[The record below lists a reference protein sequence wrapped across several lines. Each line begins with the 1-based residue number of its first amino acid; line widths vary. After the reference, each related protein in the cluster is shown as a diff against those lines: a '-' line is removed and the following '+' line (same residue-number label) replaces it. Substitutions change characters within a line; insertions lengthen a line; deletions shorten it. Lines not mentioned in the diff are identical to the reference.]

1 MTLSTLNT
9 HKQNNFNLLNWFSIY
24 GLLVIVFI
32 STCTSLL
39 LSTFLEQH
47 LITRDAKVLKDF
59 VSKMSEHHDP
69 LLYFS
74 SSYARNGTQMNDFF
88 ADIEHMPDVARINAY
103 NRDNIIVW
111 SSDSAIIG
119 QQFPGN
125 HELEEALEGEL
136 VFEKGDISKLEKPE
150 HLLLAAGLDWF
161 VENYIPILDPSTK
174 KVVGAVEI
182 YRIPIELTKTISY
195 GKKLI
200 WISVSSGSLL
210 LYIILFGVI
219 RYGQQKI
226 QDQQHILLGQTRVST
241 IGEMASS
248 VAHSLRNPIA
258 SIRSSAELTLDESP
272 SLEITE
278 NIEDIVREVD
288 RFEGWIKELLTYTSE
303 SADPAASADISDVI
317 NTSLRSISER
327 AKHIG
332 IKVFKTLPDN
342 GQTVRGDPGLL
353 VQLFNSLI
361 SNALDAMPQGGQLII
376 EASNSGVGRET
387 LITLTDTGF
396 GIPADQL
403 DTLFDPLAAR
413 KKGSLGIGLALARQ
427 IVQSYSG
434 SIHINSTVGSGTKVT
449 VILPSHL
456 S

>member
-1 MTLSTLNT
+1 MSLSTVNT
-9 HKQNNFNLLNWFSIY
+9 NKQDNFNLLNWFSIY

-32 STCTSLL
+32 STCTSLIL
-39 LSTFLEQH
+39 NTFLEQH
-47 LITRDAKVLKDF
+47 LIKRDAKVLKDF

-69 LLYFS
+69 IPYFE
-74 SSYARNGTQMNDFF
+74 SSYARDGTQFNDFF
-88 ADIEHMPDVARINAY
+88 ADIAHMPDVARINAY
-103 NRDNIIVW
+103 NRENIIVW

-119 QQFPGN
+119 QQFPEN

-161 VENYIPILDPSTK
+161 VENYVPILDPSTK

-182 YRIPIELTKTISY
+182 YRIPIELTKSITY

-200 WISVSSGSLL
+200 WICVFSGSLA
-210 LYIILFGVI
+210 LYIILFMVI
-219 RYGQQKI
+219 RYGLQRI
-226 QDQQHILLGQTRVST
+226 EDQQQSLLGQTRLST

-248 VAHSLRNPIA
+248 VAHSLQNPIA
-258 SIRSSAELTLDESP
+258 TIRSSAEITLDESP
-272 SLEITE
+272 TMEITE
-278 NIEDIVREVD
+278 NIEDIMREVD
-288 RFEGWIKELLTYTSE
+288 RLEDWIKELLTYTSE
-303 SADPAASADISDVI
+303 YGNPSASADIAEVL
-317 NTSLRSISER
+317 NTSLRSITDR
-327 AKHIG
+327 AKRIG

-342 GQTVRGDPGLL
+342 IQIVRGDPGLL
-353 VQLFNSLI
+353 VQLFDSLI
-361 SNALDAMPQGGQLII
+361 SNALDAMPQGGQLMI
-376 EASNSGVGRET
+376 EASTSGAGKET

-396 GIPADQL
+396 GIPTDQL
-403 DTLFDPLAAR
+403 DTLFDPLATR

-449 VILPSHL
+449 VILPSQL